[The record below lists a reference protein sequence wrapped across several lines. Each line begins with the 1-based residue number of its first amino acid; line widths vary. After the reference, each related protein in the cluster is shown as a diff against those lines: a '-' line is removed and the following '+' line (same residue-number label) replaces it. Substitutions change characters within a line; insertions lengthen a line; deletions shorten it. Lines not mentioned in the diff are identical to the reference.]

1 MKINLLD
8 GTLIVE
14 VFFDQQDQAF
24 GDNICLRIKESC
36 PDDEKLFRAEE
47 SNLYLTPQQ
56 AGLLADA
63 LLKAARTSM
72 DDETFPKK
80 KVAEKEAKMAE
91 KLKLSVTLPVK
102 PAKLFHAWLDS
113 KSHGEF
119 TGDAAKIDPVAGG
132 EFTAWDGYIMGKTL
146 ELDPPRRIVQSWR
159 TTEFP
164 EGAPDS
170 RLEVLIEPDGEGSK
184 LTLVHTNI
192 PAGQSEEYKQ
202 GWEDYYFAPMKVYYK
217 RK

>member
-63 LLKAARTSM
+63 LLKAAKTSLG
-72 DDETFPKK
+72 DETFPKK
-80 KVAEKEAKMAE
+80 KVAAKEAKMAE
-91 KLKLSVTLPVK
+91 KLKLSVSLPVK

-119 TGDAAKIDPVAGG
+119 TGDAAKIDPVVGG

-146 ELDPPRRIVQSWR
+146 ELEPSKRIVQSWR

-170 RLEVLIEPDGEGSK
+170 RLEILIEAEGEGSK
-184 LTLVHTNI
+184 LTLIHTNI

-202 GWEDYYFAPMKVYYK
+202 GWEDYYFAPMKVYFK